1 MARAANCRL
10 DLRLVLH
17 DTLSDSY
24 EMSQVL
30 LARAGHD
37 GTLELLTAGWRQVL
51 GYGRGEVGRHTLLEL
66 MWSNRR
72 TTASAV
78 AAILDE
84 SDLAPVVVRIRC
96 RDGRAKGFRLHRH
109 YNRTERLMYIVAE
122 EIAAQAREATRAG

>member
-1 MARAANCRL
+1 MARAANSEP

-24 EMSQVL
+24 EMSRVL
-30 LARAGHD
+30 LARAGRD

-51 GYGRGEVGRHTLLEL
+51 GYGRDELGGHTLLKL

-72 TTASAV
+72 TTARAV

-96 RDGRAKGFRLHRH
+96 RNGRAKRFRLHRH
-109 YNRTERLMYIVAE
+109 YHRTERRIYIVAE
-122 EIAAQAREATRAG
+122 EIAAPARKAARAG